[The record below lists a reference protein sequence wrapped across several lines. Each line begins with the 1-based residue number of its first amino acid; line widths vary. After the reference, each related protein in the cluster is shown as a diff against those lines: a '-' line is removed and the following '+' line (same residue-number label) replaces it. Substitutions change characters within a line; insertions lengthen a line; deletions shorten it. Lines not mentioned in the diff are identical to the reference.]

1 MNRIERVCQTC
12 GAMTDEY
19 VIAYSKLDD
28 EIVTCRDCARAV
40 YRAYRG
46 ALEAELGLDE
56 TQRNVSVVVGRTYG
70 NF

>member
-1 MNRIERVCQTC
+1 MMNRIERVCQTC

-19 VIAYSKLDD
+19 VTAYSKLDD

-46 ALEAELGLDE
+46 VLEAELGRSGASLLGYVPLE
-56 TQRNVSVVVGRTYG
+56 KLQ
-70 NF
+70 